1 MKKMIVTGPTGAIGQ
16 AIIEACLDLGIEVYA
31 VCHQQS
37 RRNRF
42 LPEKTGMHLIE
53 GDLSGLLH
61 LQQTLP
67 ADCDVFYHLGWAG
80 CAPELRNDM
89 DVQAANI
96 RYTLDAVRLA
106 QACGCHTF
114 IGAGSQAEYGRVEG
128 LLRPDTPAFPE
139 IGYGMA
145 KLCAGQMSRVLAHQ
159 LGLKHVWARILSVY
173 GPYDSEHTMIMS
185 AIRSLLNGQKPSFT
199 KGEQLWDY
207 LYSADAA
214 GILLALGSERSV
226 DGAVYCVGSGQ
237 ALPLK
242 SYIEIIRDSIDPQLP
257 LGIGDIPYSENQ
269 VMHLCADTTAIVRDL
284 GYSYRFDFSEGIKA
298 TIEWYKQM
306 RGKTISENR

>member
-1 MKKMIVTGPTGAIGQ
+1 VNKVIVSGPTGCIGQ
-16 AIIEACLDLGIEVYA
+16 AILNTAINQQIEIYAICHPDSLRNMSIPRHSLVHIIEA
-31 VCHQQS
+31 
-37 RRNRF
+37 
-42 LPEKTGMHLIE
+42 
-53 GDLSGLLH
+53 DLSQLLSAKDM
-61 LQQTLP
+61 LP
-67 ADCDVFYHLGWAG
+67 DDCEVFYHLGWAG
-80 CAPELRNDM
+80 CVPELRNDM

-114 IGAGSQAEYGRVEG
+114 VGAGSQAEYGRVEG

-207 LYSADAA
+207 LYSVDAA

-237 ALPLK
+237 VLPLK

-284 GYSYRFDFSEGIKA
+284 GYSYRFDFLEGIKA

-306 RGKTISENR
+306 RGKTISETR